1 MSWRLLVLL
10 LACACGS
17 AEVGP
22 NEPQTA
28 KQKQLEEAK
37 ESGELD
43 KPTTKWAGWRYTGT
57 RSECFYVV
65 GRRCFKTEKL
75 ACAAAHCKAG
85 KCSST
90 GAGPA
95 TTTCSK

>member
-1 MSWRLLVLL
+1 MLLF
-10 LACACGS
+10 ACGS
-17 AEVGP
+17 AQVDP

-28 KQKQLEEAK
+28 KQKQLQEAK
-37 ESGELD
+37 ANGDEID

-57 RSECFYVV
+57 RSDCFYVV
-65 GRRCFKTEKL
+65 GRRCFKTEKA

-85 KCSST
+85 KCTST

-95 TTTCSK
+95 TTACSK